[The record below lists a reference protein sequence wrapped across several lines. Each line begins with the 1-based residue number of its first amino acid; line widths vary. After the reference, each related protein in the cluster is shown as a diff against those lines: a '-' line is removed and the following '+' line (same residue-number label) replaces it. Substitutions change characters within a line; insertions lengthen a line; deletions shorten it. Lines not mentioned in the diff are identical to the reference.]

1 MRVINQWF
9 AVAGVMIAAGAG
21 CASEDEP
28 VLLEEG
34 APQVEPAGKLG
45 SLDAAAAAALDGA
58 RAAAKARAFAVPG
71 TCYAIDVMA
80 SRLVH
85 LDMHNEVKTV
95 VANLPPISG
104 HDIKGLGHFG
114 GSLVACQGA
123 PGGTEIAVYD
133 LDGTSAKA
141 VPMECDAVTG
151 DGDRI
156 WVMDPIFA
164 FPPTI
169 REYTSFAA
177 LVANQPSR
185 TLPAPSAFSL
195 GVGQDRL
202 IAAWHST
209 NEVTLVSLV
218 DGSHTTSPLQ
228 GYDNWIFGSAE
239 AFGHRYMV
247 GGWAADSTGIH
258 QFDPDTGA
266 GQGRLFGD
274 TWLAGLTCGTP

>member
-9 AVAGVMIAAGAG
+9 ALAGVVIAAGAG
-21 CASEDEP
+21 CATNEGEAQAPSEAGRPE
-28 VLLEEG
+28 VV
-34 APQVEPAGKLG
+34 APAVTLGK
-45 SLDAAAAAALDGA
+45 LDAAAAAALDGKH
-58 RAAAKARAFAVPG
+58 AAAKARAFAVPG
-71 TCYAIDVMA
+71 TCYSIDVMG
-80 SRLVH
+80 SKVVH
-85 LDMHNEVKTV
+85 LDMHNEVATP
-95 VANLPPISG
+95 VANLPSISG
-104 HDIKGLGHFG
+104 HDVKGMGHFG
-114 GSLVACQGA
+114 GSLVACQG
-123 PGGTEIAVYD
+123 GTELAVYD
-133 LDGTSAKA
+133 LDGTSAKS
-141 VPMECDAVTG
+141 VPMNCDAVTG
-151 DGDRI
+151 DGDHI
-156 WVMDPIFA
+156 WVKDPLFE

-177 LVANQPSR
+177 LVADQPSR

-195 GVGQDRL
+195 GVGQNRL

-209 NEVTLVSLV
+209 NEVTLVSLI

-247 GGWAADSTGIH
+247 GGWAEDSTGVH